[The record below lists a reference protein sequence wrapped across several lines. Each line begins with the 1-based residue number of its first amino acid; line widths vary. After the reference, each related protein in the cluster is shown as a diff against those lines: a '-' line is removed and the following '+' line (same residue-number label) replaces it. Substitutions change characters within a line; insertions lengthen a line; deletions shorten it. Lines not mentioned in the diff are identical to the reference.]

1 MQLDY
6 IIWSVSMKKGKLSA
20 ATIYHPEIFAPAPN
34 AADYDCKSEM
44 VLLVTST
51 AFKRSDK

>member
-1 MQLDY
+1 
-6 IIWSVSMKKGKLSA
+6 MKKGKLQA
-20 ATIYHPEIFAPAPN
+20 ATIYHLEIWAPSPN

-51 AFKRSDK
+51 AFKRSEKKKQ

>member
-1 MQLDY
+1 
-6 IIWSVSMKKGKLSA
+6 MKKGKLSA

-51 AFKRSDK
+51 AFKRSEKKKQ